1 MEDLMNWASPVP
13 LFGAEDPDRLERMRS
28 FLENYAEAH
37 QLKQTSVSLR
47 FAWKCHEGQFR
58 KSRNRLP
65 YISHPLL
72 MAMHAITLGL
82 VDDDLLAACLLH
94 DVLEDC
100 PVSREELPCSEAAKD
115 AIELLTFEIAEG
127 EDRDTAKARYYER
140 LSHNGIAAMVKM
152 LDRCNNVSYMVDAF
166 SLKKIQQYVV
176 ETKIYFYPL
185 PVSIRQEFPEYA
197 DAAFALK
204 YHIYSVISTIEIM
217 LDRFNMRE
225 RTDVPQPDPN
235 IPEKYY

>member
-13 LFGAEDPDRLERMRS
+13 LFGVEDPDRLERMRS

-37 QLKQTSVSLR
+37 RLKQTSVSLR

-72 MAMHAITLGL
+72 MAIHAVTLGL

-100 PVSREELPCSEAAKD
+100 PVSREELPCS
-115 AIELLTFEIAEG
+115 
-127 EDRDTAKARYYER
+127 
-140 LSHNGIAAMVKM
+140 
-152 LDRCNNVSYMVDAF
+152 
-166 SLKKIQQYVV
+166 
-176 ETKIYFYPL
+176 
-185 PVSIRQEFPEYA
+185 
-197 DAAFALK
+197 
-204 YHIYSVISTIEIM
+204 
-217 LDRFNMRE
+217 
-225 RTDVPQPDPN
+225 
-235 IPEKYY
+235 

>member
-1 MEDLMNWASPVP
+1 MEDQMKWASPVP
-13 LFGAEDPDRLERMRS
+13 MFGAEDPDRLERMRCY
-28 FLENYAEAH
+28 LVHYAEEH
-37 QLKQTSVSLR
+37 QLKQTAESLV

-72 MAMHAITLGL
+72 MALHAIALGL
-82 VDDDLLAACLLH
+82 KDDDLLAACLLH

-100 PVSREELPCSEAAKD
+100 PVSRENLPCSETAKK
-115 AIELLTFEIAEG
+115 AIELLTFEIREG
-127 EDRDTAKARYYER
+127 EDRDSAKARYYER
-140 LSHNGIAAMVKM
+140 LSHNGIAAMVKL

-166 SLKKIQQYVV
+166 TLKKIQKYVV
-176 ETKIYFYPL
+176 ETKIYIYPL
-185 PVSIRQEFPEYA
+185 PLSIRQDFPEYA

>member
-13 LFGAEDPDRLERMRS
+13 LFGVEDPDRLERMRS

-37 QLKQTSVSLR
+37 RLKQTSVSLR

-72 MAMHAITLGL
+72 MAIHAVTLGL

-127 EDRDTAKARYYER
+127 EDRDSAKARYYER

-176 ETKIYFYPL
+176 EQCDQHHRDYAGPFQHAGADRRSAAGPEHSGEVLLIRRRIRNQTEKRK
-185 PVSIRQEFPEYA
+185 SI
-197 DAAFALK
+197 
-204 YHIYSVISTIEIM
+204 
-217 LDRFNMRE
+217 
-225 RTDVPQPDPN
+225 
-235 IPEKYY
+235 

>member
-1 MEDLMNWASPVP
+1 MTAEARENVQAEEPETITAEEPVEEIDTAAGAEEIPEEGNEPENGLSEETQAETETNEESASPES
-13 LFGAEDPDRLERMRS
+13 AEDGMTEG
-28 FLENYAEAH
+28 ETAEA
-37 QLKQTSVSLR
+37 
-47 FAWKCHEGQFR
+47 
-58 KSRNRLP
+58 
-65 YISHPLL
+65 
-72 MAMHAITLGL
+72 
-82 VDDDLLAACLLH
+82 D
-94 DVLEDC
+94 
-100 PVSREELPCSEAAKD
+100 EAGD
-115 AIELLTFEIAEG
+115 SGEIAEG
-127 EDRDTAKARYYER
+127 EDRDSAKARYYER

>member
-94 DVLEDC
+94 DVLED
-100 PVSREELPCSEAAKD
+100 
-115 AIELLTFEIAEG
+115 
-127 EDRDTAKARYYER
+127 
-140 LSHNGIAAMVKM
+140 
-152 LDRCNNVSYMVDAF
+152 
-166 SLKKIQQYVV
+166 
-176 ETKIYFYPL
+176 
-185 PVSIRQEFPEYA
+185 
-197 DAAFALK
+197 
-204 YHIYSVISTIEIM
+204 
-217 LDRFNMRE
+217 
-225 RTDVPQPDPN
+225 
-235 IPEKYY
+235 

>member
-13 LFGAEDPDRLERMRS
+13 LFGVEDPDRLERMRS

-37 QLKQTSVSLR
+37 RLKQTSVSLR

-72 MAMHAITLGL
+72 MAIHAVTQ
-82 VDDDLLAACLLH
+82 
-94 DVLEDC
+94 
-100 PVSREELPCSEAAKD
+100 
-115 AIELLTFEIAEG
+115 
-127 EDRDTAKARYYER
+127 R
-140 LSHNGIAAMVKM
+140 LSHNGIAAIVKM
-152 LDRCNNVSYMVDAF
+152 LDRCNNVSYMVDAS